1 MNPLL
6 TSTIAAFAA
15 VPLTLATMAPFPDA
29 APRSYLQR
37 LSTVANALVFA
48 LTGMLL
54 ALSAHAG
61 YPRITNDLMAGLL
74 VILGLYSLW
83 EIHAPSGARGLKAS
97 QSNEQLFR
105 GLATSGEAF
114 ASGAVLG
121 ILDLSPAT
129 VVIVLLSACPS
140 VWIALR
146 LISGKGRLK
155 ERDLRTV
162 VAFALTV
169 VGGVLGLAS
178 LASA

>member
-1 MNPLL
+1 MNLFL
-6 TSTIAAFAA
+6 SITIAASAA
-15 VPLTLATMAPFPDA
+15 VPLTVATVASFPDA
-29 APRSYLQR
+29 APRIHLQR
-37 LSTVANALVFA
+37 LSAVANASVFA
-48 LTGMLL
+48 LTGMFL
-54 ALSAHAG
+54 ALTAHAG
-61 YPRITNDLMAGLL
+61 YPRVTNDLMPGLL
-74 VILGLYSLW
+74 VILGLYSLS
-83 EIHAPSGARGLKAS
+83 EIYAPSGARVLQAP

-105 GLATSGEAF
+105 GLATRGDAF

-129 VVIVLLSACPS
+129 VVIVLFSACPT

-146 LISGKGRLK
+146 LISGNRRLK

-162 VAFALTV
+162 GASALTV